1 MNRAWSLRAVGAS
14 VFLLLISAC
23 AGRPQ
28 QPAPTATDTPKAD
41 QSKVDQAVAVAR
53 ETPAAAADAVQA
65 HPKVHAVEPTP
76 NGEELPAGDPVPT
89 VKLKQDGM
97 TNGAAS
103 FSLVT
108 DFDVTPA
115 AGPYRPM
122 RGHAHVYVD
131 GVERLMISEKHFTL
145 NALSAGRHTVQVTL
159 AATDHRTLLHHGI
172 PIGDAVE
179 IVIPQK

>member
-1 MNRAWSLRAVGAS
+1 MRRASSLRAVVAS
-14 VFLLLISAC
+14 VVLLMIPAC
-23 AGRPQ
+23 VDRPQ
-28 QPAPTATDTPKAD
+28 QHTPAAADTPQAD
-41 QSKVDQAVAVAR
+41 QSKADHAVAAAR
-53 ETPAAAADAVQA
+53 ETPAPAEHAAAA

-76 NGEELPAGDPVPT
+76 NGEEIPAGDPVPT
-89 VKLKQDGM
+89 VKLKHDGM

-145 NALSAGRHTVQVTL
+145 NALTAGRHTVQVTL
-159 AATDHRTLLHHGI
+159 AATDHRTLLHHGV
-172 PIGDAVE
+172 PVGDTLE
-179 IVIPQK
+179 IVIQK